1 MQEILTCE
9 EKKKKESSLLNQNKP
24 HSPFTILK
32 RSLIIPTRTY
42 FGSMLLKK
50 KKKSVHIQLKNAT
63 YTLKTNKLEMFKIA
77 VFIYL
82 QNAI

>member
-50 KKKSVHIQLKNAT
+50 KKKKRTHPVEKCYLHTKN
-63 YTLKTNKLEMFKIA
+63 
-77 VFIYL
+77 
-82 QNAI
+82 Q